1 MPHVWSSPAT
11 IDRSLRAMTEML
23 TVSLTPSLVAI
34 TLTRSEEHT
43 SELQSQS
50 NLVCRLLLEITR
62 LNFMSN
68 TQLVYSDQCN
78 NDLYAYLS
86 WLYETV
92 LLLHNLLAA
101 DGSLYVHLD
110 WRVTHYA
117 IVLL

>member
-50 NLVCRLLLEITR
+50 NLVCRLLLEITKLLDR
-62 LNFMSN
+62 R
-68 TQLVYSDQCN
+68 DQMPTLRGKRSVQWL
-78 NDLYAYLS
+78 DLAPLFVGPPVDDAEPLS
-86 WLYETV
+86 FAS
-92 LLLHNLLAA
+92 H
-101 DGSLYVHLD
+101 SF
-110 WRVTHYA
+110 
-117 IVLL
+117 